1 MEHVS
6 FERKEELIEGDIQEQ
21 DQFEMMEDNYHLLE
35 VDNCCLDVED
45 YFQGNNFQEE
55 EDKH

>member
-6 FERKEELIEGDIQEQ
+6 FERTLELIEGDIHEHY
-21 DQFEMMEDNYHLLE
+21 QFEMMEDNYYLLE

-45 YFQGNNFQEE
+45 YFQGKSFQEE
-55 EDKH
+55 EEKH

>member
-21 DQFEMMEDNYHLLE
+21 DQFEMMEDNYYLLE